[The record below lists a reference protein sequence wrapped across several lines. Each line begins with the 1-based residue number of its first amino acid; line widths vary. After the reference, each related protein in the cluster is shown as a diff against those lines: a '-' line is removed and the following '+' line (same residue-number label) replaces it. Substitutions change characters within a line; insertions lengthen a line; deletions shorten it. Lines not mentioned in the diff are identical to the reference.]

1 MQTVTILSVGR
12 LKDRFYEEA
21 AAEYL
26 KRLQAYAKVQIT
38 EIKAVDLYS
47 DSPSDAEVSAA
58 LKKEGEE
65 LLRRIPENAEVV
77 TLCVEGKLWS
87 SEDMA
92 DCLTLSANA
101 GKSQVVFVV
110 GGSYGL
116 SDAVKARADARV
128 SMSRMTFP
136 HRLARVMLL
145 EQIYRGYKIAKGE
158 KYHK

>member
-12 LKDRFYEEA
+12 LKDRFYEDA

-26 KRLQAYAKVQIT
+26 KRLSSYAKAQVV

-47 DSPSDAEVSAA
+47 DAPSDAEIAAA

-65 LLRRIPENAEVV
+65 LLKRIPEGAEVV
-77 TLCVEGKLWS
+77 ALCIEGKLWS

-92 DCLTLSANA
+92 ACLTRSANA
-101 GKSQVVFVV
+101 GKSHVVFII

-116 SDAVKARADARV
+116 SDEVKRRADQRV

-145 EQIYRGYKIAKGE
+145 EQIYRGYKIAKNE